1 MKNERFTIFL
11 FFFNG
16 VKVNFACHIGEG
28 DNVITMM
35 SDETVCI
42 MQFYANGMKNVVH
55 PILGNV
61 ILEPRTTKQEV
72 VCNLKSSRSS
82 LANAKLVR

>member
-1 MKNERFTIFL
+1 
-11 FFFNG
+11 
-16 VKVNFACHIGEG
+16 
-28 DNVITMM
+28 
-35 SDETVCI
+35 